1 MEPDKPSTYN
11 LQQEQLILPERVT
24 VRDPRGGQYVIVSV
38 LGKGEFGAVYLVR
51 ERQSKRDLFALK
63 EIINPNKD
71 EREHF
76 TFEAEVLKRL
86 NHVALPR
93 VHRVFENDRL
103 KRVYLL
109 MDYISGRNLEALR
122 QEQPAKCFSL
132 PLALALLAPIA
143 DALSYLHAQVP
154 PIVHRD
160 VKPANIIVPEAGGQ
174 AMLVDFGSAKEF
186 IPGSVTN
193 VVSRRTPGYAAPELY
208 RTGTNPR
215 TDIYGLGATLYVL
228 LTGVAPVDAPSR
240 IAGNWSTRTDPLNPA
255 HLLNSTIPIGV
266 SEALQRAMAMKTE
279 DRFGTVAEFWRVLT
293 AQSMQQMA
301 STPPLEISQPHPTQ
315 PIEDAPTQP
324 LRKELYAPRSKKRRI
339 LRIFGLLKGHS
350 S

>member
-1 MEPDKPSTYN
+1 MEPDKPSRYN

-51 ERQSKRDLFALK
+51 ERQSKHDLFALK

-143 DALSYLHAQVP
+143 DALSYLHANP
-154 PIVHRD
+154 PISLCQKQEARPCWSILARPKNICPVQSQMSCPAVHL
-160 VKPANIIVPEAGGQ
+160 A
-174 AMLVDFGSAKEF
+174 
-186 IPGSVTN
+186 
-193 VVSRRTPGYAAPELY
+193 TPLLNYTGREPIPELISTAWE
-208 RTGTNPR
+208 R
-215 TDIYGLGATLYVL
+215 
-228 LTGVAPVDAPSR
+228 PS
-240 IAGNWSTRTDPLNPA
+240 
-255 HLLNSTIPIGV
+255 
-266 SEALQRAMAMKTE
+266 MCC
-279 DRFGTVAEFWRVLT
+279 
-293 AQSMQQMA
+293 
-301 STPPLEISQPHPTQ
+301 
-315 PIEDAPTQP
+315 
-324 LRKELYAPRSKKRRI
+324 
-339 LRIFGLLKGHS
+339 
-350 S
+350 